1 MGTCDDHLLSEEHLD
16 NIDNENEGGDDAD
29 ESSSDN
35 EAMKKMKPLSS
46 QNAALCFLFKSI
58 HDNYKN

>member
-1 MGTCDDHLLSEEHLD
+1 MGTFDDDLLSEEHLD

-35 EAMKKMKPLSS
+35 EAMKKMKPLSW
-46 QNAALCFLFKSI
+46 QNAALCFSFKSI

>member
-1 MGTCDDHLLSEEHLD
+1 MATFDDDLLSEEHLD

-35 EAMKKMKPLSS
+35 EEMKKMKPLSHT
-46 QNAALCFLFKSI
+46 LCFLFKSI
-58 HDNYKN
+58 HDNYEN